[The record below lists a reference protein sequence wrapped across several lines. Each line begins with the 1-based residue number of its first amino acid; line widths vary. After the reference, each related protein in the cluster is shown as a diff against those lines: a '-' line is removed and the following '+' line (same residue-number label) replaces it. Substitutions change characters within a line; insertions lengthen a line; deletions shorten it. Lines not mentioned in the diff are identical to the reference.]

1 MLLLLS
7 VTEAIVEAIEAETV
21 FRSVAE
27 AAAAADPAIL
37 LNLGHSSFPEK
48 SVQASLGRISSGL
61 GMTVWPLTLL
71 LLLLGCRPNVLL
83 PLLCTTIIE
92 AAAGSGWS
100 PK

>member
-27 AAAAADPAIL
+27 AAAADPAIL

-71 LLLLGCRPNVLL
+71 LLLVGCRPNVLL
-83 PLLCTTIIE
+83 HI
-92 AAAGSGWS
+92 ANAGSGWP

>member
-27 AAAAADPAIL
+27 AKAAAAADPAIL

-71 LLLLGCRPNVLL
+71 LLLVGCRPNVLL
-83 PLLCTTIIE
+83 HI
-92 AAAGSGWS
+92 ANAGGWPP

>member
-21 FRSVAE
+21 FRSVE

-48 SVQASLGRISSGL
+48 SVQASFGRISSGL

-83 PLLCTTIIE
+83 PLLCTTII
-92 AAAGSGWS
+92 AAAGSGWP

>member
-7 VTEAIVEAIEAETV
+7 VTEAIVEAIEAV

-27 AAAAADPAIL
+27 AATAADPAIL

-71 LLLLGCRPNVLL
+71 LLLVGCRPNVLL
-83 PLLCTTIIE
+83 HI
-92 AAAGSGWS
+92 ANAGGWPP

>member
-7 VTEAIVEAIEAETV
+7 VTEAIVEAIEAEETV

-27 AAAAADPAIL
+27 AEAAAADPAIL

-71 LLLLGCRPNVLL
+71 LLLVGCRPNVLL
-83 PLLCTTIIE
+83 HI
-92 AAAGSGWS
+92 ANAGGWPP

>member
-27 AAAAADPAIL
+27 AEAAASADPAIL

-71 LLLLGCRPNVLL
+71 LLLVGCRPNVLL
-83 PLLCTTIIE
+83 HI
-92 AAAGSGWS
+92 ANAGGWP

>member
-83 PLLCTTIIE
+83 PLLCTTII
-92 AAAGSGWS
+92 AAAGSGWP

>member
-7 VTEAIVEAIEAETV
+7 VTEAIVEAIEAEETV

-27 AAAAADPAIL
+27 AAAAAAADPAIL

-71 LLLLGCRPNVLL
+71 LLLVGCRPNVLL
-83 PLLCTTIIE
+83 HI
-92 AAAGSGWS
+92 ANAGSGWPP

>member
-71 LLLLGCRPNVLL
+71 LLLVGCRPNVLL
-83 PLLCTTIIE
+83 HI
-92 AAAGSGWS
+92 ANAGGWP

>member
-27 AAAAADPAIL
+27 AAASADPAIL

-71 LLLLGCRPNVLL
+71 LLLVGCRPNVLL
-83 PLLCTTIIE
+83 HI
-92 AAAGSGWS
+92 ANAGGWP

>member
-7 VTEAIVEAIEAETV
+7 VTEAIVEAIEAEETV

-27 AAAAADPAIL
+27 DEAAAADPAIL

-71 LLLLGCRPNVLL
+71 LLLVGCRPNVLL
-83 PLLCTTIIE
+83 HI
-92 AAAGSGWS
+92 ANAGGWPP

>member
-7 VTEAIVEAIEAETV
+7 VTEAIVEAIEAEETV

-27 AAAAADPAIL
+27 AAAAAAADPAIL

-71 LLLLGCRPNVLL
+71 LLLVGCRPNVLL
-83 PLLCTTIIE
+83 HI
-92 AAAGSGWS
+92 ANAGGWPP

>member
-7 VTEAIVEAIEAETV
+7 VTEAIVEAIEAEETV

-27 AAAAADPAIL
+27 AAAADTAIL

-71 LLLLGCRPNVLL
+71 LLLVGCRPNVLL
-83 PLLCTTIIE
+83 HI
-92 AAAGSGWS
+92 ANAGGWPP

>member
-7 VTEAIVEAIEAETV
+7 VTEAMVEAV
-21 FRSVAE
+21 FRSVE
-27 AAAAADPAIL
+27 AAAADPAIL

-71 LLLLGCRPNVLL
+71 LLLVGCRPNVLL
-83 PLLCTTIIE
+83 HI
-92 AAAGSGWS
+92 ANAAGGWPP

>member
-7 VTEAIVEAIEAETV
+7 VTEAIVEAIEAEETV

-27 AAAAADPAIL
+27 AEAAAADPAIL

-71 LLLLGCRPNVLL
+71 LLLVGCRPNVLL
-83 PLLCTTIIE
+83 HI
-92 AAAGSGWS
+92 ANAGSGWP

>member
-7 VTEAIVEAIEAETV
+7 VTEAIVEAIEAEETV

-27 AAAAADPAIL
+27 AEGAAADPAIL

-71 LLLLGCRPNVLL
+71 LLLVGCRPNVLL
-83 PLLCTTIIE
+83 HI
-92 AAAGSGWS
+92 ANAGGWP

>member
-27 AAAAADPAIL
+27 AAASADPAIL

-83 PLLCTTIIE
+83 PLLCTTII
-92 AAAGSGWS
+92 AAAGSGWP